1 MKVTVLAIGKPRS
14 KPVQALVENYSARI
28 RHYLPFEITAYR
40 DDAQAAAKVEP
51 GDFAVLLDERGEQ
64 MRSVELAALISEK
77 RSRSVKR
84 LVFMIGGEDGAGEGM
99 RGRANLVM
107 SLSKMTFPHELV
119 QALLAEQLYR
129 ACSIN
134 RGEPYHRE

>member
-14 KPVQALVENYSARI
+14 KPVQALVGDYSARI
-28 RHYLPFEITAYR
+28 RHYLPFEITACR
-40 DDAQAAAKVEP
+40 DDAQVAAKAEP
-51 GDFAVLLDERGEQ
+51 GDFVVLLDERGDQ
-64 MRSVELAALISEK
+64 MRSVELAAMISEK
-77 RSRSVKR
+77 RSRAVKR
-84 LVFMIGGEDGAGEGM
+84 LVFMIGGEDGAGEAM

-119 QALLAEQLYR
+119 QALLAEQIYR